1 MPKKSSKKT
10 KVPAKTIKTP
20 AKTTT
25 INRCIVLFGLDK
37 EKKPR
42 GAYFP
47 DEAEAIVSR
56 MALHFGLRVGIAT
69 SPDQMSVARKLPKG
83 NVDAAD
89 RNAIPEIHPAL
100 YQKLNDLVGGEIGV
114 ICTSHPVAA
123 DQIGPSHLVLAEE
136 NLGDGWWPAF
146 VVRRHAKS
154 LVLKWRDFPAQGEFF
169 RDIHAVALLSQ
180 RKSEPRT
187 PE

>member
-20 AKTTT
+20 VKTTT

-47 DEAEAIVSR
+47 DDAEAIVSR
-56 MALHFGLRVGIAT
+56 FALHFGLRVGIAT

-83 NVDAAD
+83 DVDATD

-136 NLGDGWWPAF
+136 NLSDGWWPAF